1 MAKTI
6 WKRVRD
12 ILSGRRLA
20 RAIERNERAVDKLDK
35 TVREVLKQ

>member
-12 ILSGRRLA
+12 FLSGRRLVQ
-20 RAIERNERAVDKLDK
+20 AIERNDRAIDKLDK